1 MTAPAALDR
10 PPRHSMQLALIA
22 AMASNRAIGYKGQLP
37 WRLPED
43 LRRFKTITMGHV
55 LLMGRTTFDS
65 IGRAL
70 PGRRTIV
77 VTRQSDWSAA
87 DVEVAHSIEAALE
100 KAGKERVF
108 VAGGAEIYAQTLD
121 CADRLYLTLIDRE
134 VQGDAFFPEF
144 DRAAFEVVER
154 ETHEEATLPF
164 EFVTLERRNGKA
176 RPT

>member
-1 MTAPAALDR
+1 MIAPAVLGHAPSR
-10 PPRHSMQLALIA
+10 SMQLALIA
-22 AMASNRAIGYKGQLP
+22 AMARNRAIGYKGQLP
-37 WRLPED
+37 WRLPDD
-43 LRRFKTITMGHV
+43 LRRFKAITMGHV

-77 VTRQSDWSAA
+77 VTRQKDWSAT

-100 KAGKERVF
+100 KAGSDRVF

-121 CADRLYLTLIDRE
+121 RADRLYLTLVDRE

-144 DRAAFEVVER
+144 DPSAFDVVER
-154 ETHEEATLPF
+154 ETHAEAALPF
-164 EFVTLERRNGKA
+164 EFVTLERRNSKA
-176 RPT
+176 RPI